1 MHLITSSPLYIIPTC
16 TRIKNVLHGI
26 IHASHKK
33 KKKHY
38 IKYESK
44 LESIK

>member
-33 KKKHY
+33 RST
-38 IKYESK
+38 ISNMSPNSK
-44 LESIK
+44 A

>member
-33 KKKHY
+33 RRST
-38 IKYESK
+38 ISNMSPNSK
-44 LESIK
+44 A